1 MDIKNFSL
9 NERIEKG
16 LNNLELIR
24 EKTKF
29 KYENTTVLELGTSLH
44 GTDLILFYI
53 LGCNKIK
60 TLDHISHL
68 NKELMISVIQ
78 SLFEKLD
85 NIAIRF
91 GQDIQRLNEKYNR
104 INTQGKL
111 GDLLSSCN
119 I

>member
-1 MDIKNFSL
+1 MIKRIFFDWRIKIFLEKTTSFMPFGYDYKMYSHFGHKFLDIKNF
-9 NERIEKG
+9 N
-16 LNNLELIR
+16 
-24 EKTKF
+24 
-29 KYENTTVLELGTSLH
+29 
-44 GTDLILFYI
+44 
-53 LGCNKIK
+53 CNKIK

-68 NKELMISVIQ
+68 NKGLMISVVQ